1 MMLRM
6 VGCSHHRSPVAVRE
20 RLAFNGAQAVAAL
33 EDWRRQFPHTE
44 AVLIST
50 CNRVELYTA
59 AREARHEPS
68 YRGVAEFLADFHKL
82 SIDQVL
88 DSLCEQCG
96 KDAVRHLFTVAASLD
111 SMVLGEPQ
119 ILSQVKQAYRLA
131 QDQQSAGPITHHVFQ
146 TAVRVARRVATET
159 GINQRRVSI
168 PSVAIADFASQIF
181 DHFGDKQI
189 VVIGAGKMAEETL
202 RYLREV
208 GAGEI
213 TVINRSAE
221 RAGSL
226 AARWRGRAQTWD
238 QIYEACAAADL
249 VISATGGQEPIMTHV
264 QFKQHV
270 MPHRYQRPLMILDL
284 AIPRDFDARIGS
296 CLNVYLYSLDDLAR
310 ACDMNRR
317 LRDEEL
323 PAALQIVEEE
333 TDRFMAEFY
342 HRSTGPVIRRLR
354 EEWQEPKK
362 QELDRLISRLPE
374 LDAKARSEIAH
385 AFDRL
390 VNKLLHPPLE
400 SLRDESRHGPPH
412 GLLDA
417 LKRLFK
423 LSD

>member
-33 EDWRRQFPHTE
+33 EVWRRQFPHAE

-59 AREARHEPS
+59 ARDARHEPS
-68 YRGVAEFLADFHKL
+68 YRGMAEFLADFHKL
-82 SIDQVL
+82 SVDQVIH
-88 DSLCEQCG
+88 SLSEQCG
-96 KDAVRHLFTVAASLD
+96 RDAVRHLFTVAASLD
-111 SMVLGEPQ
+111 SMVVGEPQ

-131 QDQQSAGPITHHVFQ
+131 QDQHSAGPITHHVFQ
-146 TAVRVARRVATET
+146 SAVRVARRVATET
-159 GINQRRVSI
+159 GIHQRRVSI

-181 DHFGDKQI
+181 DHFDDKQ
-189 VVIGAGKMAEETL
+189 VLVIGAGKMAEETL
-202 RYLREV
+202 RYLQEV

-213 TVINRSAE
+213 VVINRGAE
-221 RAGSL
+221 RGGAL
-226 AARWRGRAQTWD
+226 AARWQGHAKTWD
-238 QIYEACAAADL
+238 QLFDACAAADL
-249 VISATGGQEPIMTHV
+249 VISATGGQEPIITHD

-270 MPHRYQRPLMILDL
+270 MPRRYQRPLMILDL

-310 ACDMNRR
+310 ACDVNRR
-317 LRDEEL
+317 LRDDEL
-323 PAALQIVEEE
+323 PTALRIVDEE
-333 TDRFMAEFY
+333 TDRFMSDFY

-354 EEWQEPKK
+354 EEWQEPKR
-362 QELDRLISRLPE
+362 QELDRLISRLPQ
-374 LDAKARSEIAH
+374 LDARARDEIAH
-385 AFDRL
+385 SFDRL

-423 LSD
+423 LTD